1 MENYLG
7 IEIDYNRDKTLPEKG
22 LTMLTKKGFYKKS
35 HETSPQ
41 QSFARAATCYCFGDY
56 GLAQRIYDAVSK
68 GWFMYASPVL
78 SNANEV
84 HWPTFSATQFNEASD
99 WLVNNVIATALPI
112 SCYLQFIPDTKEGL
126 VNSAS
131 EVRWLSMMGGG
142 VGIYTSNRSPDDK
155 STGVM
160 AHLRGYDADTLA
172 YKQQE
177 SRRGSIAAY
186 LDITHPEI
194 KSFLSMRN
202 PVGGDPNKKLFNLN
216 NAVNLSDSFM
226 ESVING
232 TEYELVDPK
241 HGKTGKTMSARD
253 VWEEIIDMRFETGEP
268 YIHWVDTVN
277 SRLPKRITNPN
288 YKVTQSN
295 LCVAPETLV
304 LTDKGQIPIA
314 ELENKTVNVW
324 NGFEWSPTTV
334 YMTSPMESVVTVWCD
349 DGAMLECTPFH
360 KWYVIVRDGSHK
372 IRGYKEKRTY
382 ELIQGDELIKS
393 NSFDTVA
400 HGNIVLKNAYES
412 GFYTGDGTERGR
424 TISKNGEISIYKSSS
439 KIGLIGMFTGA
450 TSKTETKDAFVFRY
464 KHGTL
469 LPKYEVPDSSYNLS
483 SRLEWLAGLLDADGC
498 ILSKGESFV
507 INTANIFFANKV
519 KLLLQELGVDST
531 CGLYSNSSTTAFSA
545 KTSNEY
551 IECSRN
557 PLYVV
562 RVHAKGVSKLLSIG
576 LTCKR
581 LKLCVSNKTRAT
593 TSKFVKITGVD
604 NRGRETPVFCFSEP
618 KRHMGVFN
626 GILTGQCSEIELMTD
641 ASRTAVCCLSS
652 LNLEKYEE
660 WKDTTLVQDL
670 IRFLDNVLE
679 YFIRLAPKDK
689 MARAIY
695 SAKMERAL
703 GLGTFGWHSFLQ
715 SKNIPFESGGVNSAA
730 SWTHRLYSNI
740 LEKAESESKKMAIER
755 GESPDCTGSGFRN
768 SHLLAVAPNASSS
781 EILGS
786 SPSIEPYAG
795 NAFNSQGRAGS
806 FLIKNKYLEK
816 HLDSIGYNTDEV
828 WLSIIENDGSVQH
841 LSFLDDHTKKVF
853 KIAYEIDPMW
863 VVELAAIRQD
873 YICQSQSVNLF
884 VPNDITKEEMSDI
897 HMMAWKKKLKT
908 LYYCRTKAAVK
919 ANIGTGGEMPLNA
932 IPIRQKIEYDETVC
946 RSCEG

>member
-84 HWPTFSATQFNEASD
+84 HWPNFSATQFNEASD
-99 WLVNNVIATALPI
+99 WLVNNVIATTLPI
-112 SCYLQFIPDTKEGL
+112 SCYLANVPDTKEGL

-216 NAVNLSDSFM
+216 NAVNLPDSFM

-232 TEYELVDPK
+232 AEYELVDPK

-295 LCVAPETLV
+295 L
-304 LTDKGQIPIA
+304 
-314 ELENKTVNVW
+314 
-324 NGFEWSPTTV
+324 
-334 YMTSPMESVVTVWCD
+334 
-349 DGAMLECTPFH
+349 
-360 KWYVIVRDGSHK
+360 
-372 IRGYKEKRTY
+372 
-382 ELIQGDELIKS
+382 
-393 NSFDTVA
+393 
-400 HGNIVLKNAYES
+400 
-412 GFYTGDGTERGR
+412 
-424 TISKNGEISIYKSSS
+424 
-439 KIGLIGMFTGA
+439 
-450 TSKTETKDAFVFRY
+450 
-464 KHGTL
+464 
-469 LPKYEVPDSSYNLS
+469 
-483 SRLEWLAGLLDADGC
+483 
-498 ILSKGESFV
+498 
-507 INTANIFFANKV
+507 
-519 KLLLQELGVDST
+519 
-531 CGLYSNSSTTAFSA
+531 
-545 KTSNEY
+545 
-551 IECSRN
+551 
-557 PLYVV
+557 
-562 RVHAKGVSKLLSIG
+562 
-576 LTCKR
+576 
-581 LKLCVSNKTRAT
+581 
-593 TSKFVKITGVD
+593 
-604 NRGRETPVFCFSEP
+604 
-618 KRHMGVFN
+618 
-626 GILTGQCSEIELMTD
+626 CSEIELMTD

-755 GESPDCTGSGFRN
+755 GEAPDCTGSGFRN

-863 VVELAAIRQD
+863 IIELASIRQD
-873 YICQSQSVNLF
+873 HICQSQSVNLF

>member
-1 MENYLG
+1 VEKNIKGKYMENYLG

-56 GLAQRIYDAVSK
+56 ALAQRIYDAVSK

-84 HWPTFSATQFNEASD
+84 HWPTFSSSQFNEASD

-112 SCYLQFIPDTKEGL
+112 SCYLQYIPDTKEGL

-216 NAVNLSDSFM
+216 NAVNLPDSFM
-226 ESVING
+226 QAVIDG

-295 LCVAPETLV
+295 L
-304 LTDKGQIPIA
+304 
-314 ELENKTVNVW
+314 
-324 NGFEWSPTTV
+324 
-334 YMTSPMESVVTVWCD
+334 
-349 DGAMLECTPFH
+349 
-360 KWYVIVRDGSHK
+360 
-372 IRGYKEKRTY
+372 
-382 ELIQGDELIKS
+382 
-393 NSFDTVA
+393 
-400 HGNIVLKNAYES
+400 
-412 GFYTGDGTERGR
+412 
-424 TISKNGEISIYKSSS
+424 
-439 KIGLIGMFTGA
+439 
-450 TSKTETKDAFVFRY
+450 
-464 KHGTL
+464 
-469 LPKYEVPDSSYNLS
+469 
-483 SRLEWLAGLLDADGC
+483 
-498 ILSKGESFV
+498 
-507 INTANIFFANKV
+507 
-519 KLLLQELGVDST
+519 
-531 CGLYSNSSTTAFSA
+531 
-545 KTSNEY
+545 
-551 IECSRN
+551 
-557 PLYVV
+557 
-562 RVHAKGVSKLLSIG
+562 
-576 LTCKR
+576 
-581 LKLCVSNKTRAT
+581 
-593 TSKFVKITGVD
+593 
-604 NRGRETPVFCFSEP
+604 
-618 KRHMGVFN
+618 
-626 GILTGQCSEIELMTD
+626 CSEIELMTD

-740 LEKAESESKKMAIER
+740 LEKAETESKKMAIER

-768 SHLLAVAPNASSS
+768 SHLLAVA
-781 EILGS
+781 
-786 SPSIEPYAG
+786 
-795 NAFNSQGRAGS
+795 
-806 FLIKNKYLEK
+806 
-816 HLDSIGYNTDEV
+816 
-828 WLSIIENDGSVQH
+828 
-841 LSFLDDHTKKVF
+841 
-853 KIAYEIDPMW
+853 
-863 VVELAAIRQD
+863 
-873 YICQSQSVNLF
+873 
-884 VPNDITKEEMSDI
+884 
-897 HMMAWKKKLKT
+897 
-908 LYYCRTKAAVK
+908 
-919 ANIGTGGEMPLNA
+919 
-932 IPIRQKIEYDETVC
+932 
-946 RSCEG
+946 